1 MTREESAQII
11 KRCIS
16 RSSKTITDQVASA
29 LAGWSGGFPYFLY
42 QLGYD
47 AFEVDSDG
55 DIDGKD
61 IGQGLIKNLV
71 QFERMSF
78 GRPYKSVEGK
88 QKQKIVDALAE
99 GFDTRKT
106 ALERKGSQNQKCSPV
121 SETSRRKWDCRESGQ
136 TLSTFKR
143 TSVHL
148 CASFQN
154 SSKRCKEDRD
164 AGSSKTSEQSGGN

>member
-16 RSSKTITDQVASA
+16 RSSKTITDQ
-29 LAGWSGGFPYFLY
+29 
-42 QLGYD
+42 
-47 AFEVDSDG
+47 DG

-61 IGQGLIKNLV
+61 IGQRLIKNLV
-71 QFERMSF
+71 QFESMSF

-88 QKQKIVDALAE
+88 QKQKIVAALAE

-143 TSVHL
+143 ASVHL
-148 CASFQN
+148 CASFQTLPRGAKKTAMLEVL
-154 SSKRCKEDRD
+154 KRVNNQAETDSYRPASRHETEPKIG
-164 AGSSKTSEQSGGN
+164 GSDGTRTR

>member
-16 RSSKTITDQVASA
+16 RSSKTIADQVASA

-47 AFEVDSDG
+47 AFEVDSDD

-61 IGQGLIKNLV
+61 IGQGLIKNLL

-106 ALERKGSQNQKCSPV
+106 ALERKGSQNRKCSPV

-154 SSKRCKEDRD
+154 SSKRCIEDRD
-164 AGSSKTSEQSGGN
+164 AGSF